1 MAASLHSR
9 TTLDLIQVSVPSPC
23 RLTDQKVRLPCS
35 QKDAVKLKQ
44 LISQSV
50 DLSISQ
56 SLQARR

>member
-50 DLSISQ
+50 DLSVS
-56 SLQARR
+56 